1 MSNGP
6 QVQTLEQLFEFMAKK
21 IEAAQGPMLEQQR
34 AMLIADAV
42 YEAAFFML
50 EVTPT
55 NASHQLFLAAELLKR
70 LRNFHSPYFIV
81 AREMGNE
88 EELRKLFD
96 HFITTTDGWDATH
109 H

>member
-6 QVQTLEQLFEFMAKK
+6 QVQTLEQLFEFMAQK

-70 LRNFHSPYFIV
+70 ER
-81 AREMGNE
+81 ARKRTAGPAPE
-88 EELRKLFD
+88 EEKAAEKE
-96 HFITTTDGWDATH
+96 TP
-109 H
+109 

>member
-1 MSNGP
+1 MSRPN
-6 QVQTLEQLFEFMAKK
+6 VHTFEELFEFMAQK
-21 IEAAQGPMLEQQR
+21 IEAAQGNMLEQQR

-42 YEAAFFML
+42 YEAAFFIL

-55 NASHQLFLAAELLKR
+55 NANHQLFLAAELLKR

-81 AREMGNE
+81 AREMGSE
-88 EELRKLFD
+88 EELRKMFD
-96 HFITTTDGWDATH
+96 QFITTTEGWDATH

>member
-1 MSNGP
+1 MSGP
-6 QVQTLEQLFEFMAKK
+6 QVTTFEDLFEFMAKK
-21 IEAAQGPMLEQQR
+21 IEAAQGPMLEQAR
-34 AMLIADAV
+34 AMLIADAI
-42 YEAAFFML
+42 YEAAYFIL

-55 NASHQLFLAAELLKR
+55 NGNHQLFLAAELLKR

-88 EELRKLFD
+88 EELRAMFD
-96 HFITTTDGWDATH
+96 QFITSTQGWDSTH